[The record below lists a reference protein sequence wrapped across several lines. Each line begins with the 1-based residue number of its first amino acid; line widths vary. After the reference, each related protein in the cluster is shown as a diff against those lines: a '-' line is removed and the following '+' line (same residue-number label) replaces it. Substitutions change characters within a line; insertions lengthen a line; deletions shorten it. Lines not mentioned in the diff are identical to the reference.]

1 MNILTG
7 QIIKLIRKSL
17 KKFSKQINSNP
28 EQTYFYIY
36 WSENSSALKLQSGK
50 KFIKDL
56 KFGDICNEFEKKVYL
71 SLGFDIDSEI
81 VPWIEKFMVACAD
94 ENNVEIKQTSYILV
108 DNNGL
113 KAFMF
118 VDGKQF
124 KNISIDY
131 ITGFF

>member
-1 MNILTG
+1 MNILTN

-17 KKFSKQINSNP
+17 KKFSKQISSKP
-28 EQTYFYIY
+28 EETYFYIY
-36 WSENSSALKLQSGK
+36 WSQDCSALKLQSGN

-56 KFGDICNEFEKKVYL
+56 QFGDICNEFEKKVYL
-71 SLGFDIDSEI
+71 SLGFDIDNEI
-81 VPWIEKFMVACAD
+81 GPWIDKFMVACAK
-94 ENNVEIKQTSYILV
+94 ENDVSIKQTSYILV

-124 KNISIDY
+124 KNVSIDY
-131 ITGFF
+131 ITSFF

>member
-1 MNILTG
+1 MNILIN

-17 KKFSKQINSNP
+17 KKFSKQINSDP
-28 EQTYFYIY
+28 KETYFYIY
-36 WSENSSALKLQSGK
+36 WNQDCSALKLQSK
-50 KFIKDL
+50 NKFIKDL

-71 SLGFDIDSEI
+71 SLGFDIDNEI
-81 VPWIEKFMVACAD
+81 GPWIDKFMVACAL
-94 ENNVEIKQTSYILV
+94 ENNVDIKQTSYILV

-124 KNISIDY
+124 KNICIDY
-131 ITGFF
+131 ITSFF

>member
-28 EQTYFYIY
+28 EETYFYIY
-36 WSENSSALKLQSGK
+36 WSQDSSALKLQSGN

-71 SLGFDIDSEI
+71 SLGFDIDNEI
-81 VPWIEKFMVACAD
+81 GPWIDKFMVACAK
-94 ENNVEIKQTSYILV
+94 ENNIEIKQTSYILL
-108 DNNGL
+108 DKNGL

-118 VDGKQF
+118 VDNKQY

-131 ITGFF
+131 ITSFF